1 MNTCEHA
8 SEGIKFSILIPTK
21 DRLDLLKNA
30 VYSVLNQTYGNWELI
45 IADNCSCDDVEKYI
59 ASLHEE
65 RIIYYRQS
73 EPVSVTD
80 NWNTANDRA
89 SGDYIIMLGDDDALV
104 PAALDMLRDRIADG
118 YPQVISFMV
127 YQYLQPDVDPKKMQ
141 GDVELA
147 VPFQFSDFTKA
158 SVLSQD
164 WRQSTVDKCFAF
176 EQSIGYNMQFYCY
189 SREMVEIVEKYGK
202 FYEPPYPDYYTTCMC
217 MLLADTFV
225 YLSKVI
231 AIMGIT
237 PKSYGFYYRNNIE
250 KKGMEFH
257 KEADYR
263 MNAPEAVRG
272 KLCSVDE
279 MDTAAFVTFAQAAER
294 TGRSSVSLEGYYRSV
309 IKRQSQYMD
318 LEMILDL
325 IGKEMAPYVSGEVQ
339 AALMEY
345 AHLCIENGKENQTEK
360 DEKECIRMDSI
371 VEVLDSL
378 GELDRRIIRG
388 SFEEYPD
395 IWEWLER
402 IDLSR
407 LKECAG
413 KRSIRIW
420 GAYKRSE
427 YLKMKLEQAGF
438 TVSGFIDKAY
448 AQKEF
453 CGKEVIGPA
462 DALDARKR
470 EYIMIPLIREYE
482 EILAWLNQ
490 YKYEPA
496 KDFLYFGREGKEEI
510 RHE

>member
-1 MNTCEHA
+1 MA
-8 SEGIKFSILIPTK
+8 TK
-21 DRLDLLKNA
+21 
-30 VYSVLNQTYGNWELI
+30 
-45 IADNCSCDDVEKYI
+45 
-59 ASLHEE
+59 
-65 RIIYYRQS
+65 
-73 EPVSVTD
+73 
-80 NWNTANDRA
+80 TANVLARVEPDVKEQA
-89 SGDYIIMLGDDDALV
+89 EAIMAKLGV
-104 PAALDMLRDRIADG
+104 PA
-118 YPQVISFMV
+118 
-127 YQYLQPDVDPKKMQ
+127 
-141 GDVELA
+141 
-147 VPFQFSDFTKA
+147 
-158 SVLSQD
+158 
-164 WRQSTVDKCFAF
+164 STVINMLYKQIILTRSIPFA
-176 EQSIGYNMQFYCY
+176 
-189 SREMVEIVEKYGK
+189 
-202 FYEPPYPDYYTTCMC
+202 
-217 MLLADTFV
+217 
-225 YLSKVI
+225 LSVPSAPI
-231 AIMGIT
+231 A
-237 PKSYGFYYRNNIE
+237 Y
-250 KKGMEFH
+250 
-257 KEADYR
+257 
-263 MNAPEAVRG
+263 
-272 KLCSVDE
+272 DE